1 MDVTATGT
9 DVSSPGLREYLS
21 GARLLVGTIG
31 ASALMLL
38 ACSWFALGTGVFGS
52 SRDVGRPDPVRI
64 GASTPAQAATAA
76 KSDLAPISTRR
87 VDVGAPRPHRP
98 GVTSPRNVRNGNGN
112 TAQSEAAT
120 GRAPVPGE
128 AKPAAAAAAAP
139 AAPSSPAT
147 PAPPQQ
153 TVVVPEVT
161 LPAPLDE
168 VQVPSPPPVPV
179 TPPAVPPAVPPV
191 QVTVGPVSVGIP

>member
-21 GARLLVGTIG
+21 GARLLVGTIA

-64 GASTPAQAATAA
+64 GGSTPAKAATAP
-76 KSDLAPISTRR
+76 KSDIAPISTRR
-87 VDVGAPRPHRP
+87 VDAGARRPNRA
-98 GVTSPRNVRNGNGN
+98 GATSPRSVRKGNET

-120 GRAPVPGE
+120 GPAPVPGE
-128 AKPAAAAAAAP
+128 AKPAAAAP
-139 AAPSSPAT
+139 STPSSPAT
-147 PAPPQQ
+147 SAPPPQ
-153 TVVVPEVT
+153 TVAPGEITV
-161 LPAPLDE
+161 PAPLDQ
-168 VQVPSPPPVPV
+168 VQVPSLPPVPV
-179 TPPAVPPAVPPV
+179 TPPTVPPV

>member
-21 GARLLVGTIG
+21 GARLLVGTIA

-64 GASTPAQAATAA
+64 GGSSPAQAATATR
-76 KSDLAPISTRR
+76 SDPAPISTRR
-87 VDVGAPRPHRP
+87 VDATAPRTHSP
-98 GVTSPRNVRNGNGN
+98 GVTSPRSVRNGNGSA
-112 TAQSEAAT
+112 AQSEATT
-120 GRAPVPGE
+120 GPAPVPGE
-128 AKPAAAAAAAP
+128 SKPPAAVAP
-139 AAPSSPAT
+139 SAPSSPAT
-147 PAPPQQ
+147 STPPQQ
-153 TVVVPEVT
+153 TVVPEVT

-168 VQVPSPPPVPV
+168 VQVPSLPPVPV
-179 TPPAVPPAVPPV
+179 TPPVVPPVVPPV
-191 QVTVGPVSVGIP
+191 QVNVGPVSVGIP

>member
-21 GARLLVGTIG
+21 GARLLVGTVA

-64 GASTPAQAATAA
+64 SGSTPAQAATGT
-76 KSDLAPISTRR
+76 KSDVAPVGTRR
-87 VDVGAPRPHRP
+87 ADATAPRPHRP
-98 GVTSPRNVRNGNGN
+98 GGTSPRSVRNGNGS
-112 TAQSEAAT
+112 TGQSEATT
-120 GRAPVPGE
+120 GPAPVPGQ
-128 AKPAAAAAAAP
+128 AKPAAP
-139 AAPSSPAT
+139 STRSSPAT
-147 PAPPQQ
+147 SAPPAQ
-153 TVVVPEVT
+153 TVVPEVEVT
-161 LPAPLDE
+161 LPAPLDQ
-168 VQVPSPPPVPV
+168 VQVPSLPPVPV
-179 TPPAVPPAVPPV
+179 TPPAVRPV

>member
-21 GARLLVGTIG
+21 GARLLVGTIA

-64 GASTPAQAATAA
+64 GGSTPAQAGTAT
-76 KSDLAPISTRR
+76 KSGVAPISTRR
-87 VDVGAPRPHRP
+87 VDVGTPRPHRP
-98 GVTSPRNVRNGNGN
+98 GVTSPRSVRNGNGG

-120 GRAPVPGE
+120 GPAPVPGE
-128 AKPAAAAAAAP
+128 AKPAAAG
-139 AAPSSPAT
+139 PSTPGSPAT
-147 PAPPQQ
+147 SAPPQQ
-153 TVVVPEVT
+153 TVVPGVEVT
-161 LPAPLDE
+161 LPAPLDQ
-168 VQVPSPPPVPV
+168 VQVPPLPPVPV
-179 TPPAVPPAVPPV
+179 TPPAVPPV

>member
-9 DVSSPGLREYLS
+9 DVSSPGLRKYLS
-21 GARLLVGTIG
+21 GARLLVGTIA

-64 GASTPAQAATAA
+64 GGSTPAQAATAT
-76 KSDLAPISTRR
+76 KSDVAPISTRR
-87 VDVGAPRPHRP
+87 VDAGSRRPNRP
-98 GVTSPRNVRNGNGN
+98 GATSPRSVRNGNGS

-120 GRAPVPGE
+120 GPAQVPGE
-128 AKPAAAAAAAP
+128 AKPAAAAP
-139 AAPSSPAT
+139 STPSSPAT
-147 PAPPQQ
+147 STPAPQ
-153 TVVVPEVT
+153 TFVPEVA

-168 VQVPSPPPVPV
+168 VQPRSLPPVPV
-179 TPPAVPPAVPPV
+179 TPPAVPPV

>member
-9 DVSSPGLREYLS
+9 DVSRPGLREYLS
-21 GARLLVGTIG
+21 GARLLVGTIA

-64 GASTPAQAATAA
+64 GGSTPAQAATGT
-76 KSDLAPISTRR
+76 KSDVAPVGTRR
-87 VDVGAPRPHRP
+87 AEATAPRPHRP
-98 GVTSPRNVRNGNGN
+98 GATSPRSVRNGNGS

-120 GRAPVPGE
+120 GPAPVPSE
-128 AKPAAAAAAAP
+128 AKPAAAVP
-139 AAPSSPAT
+139 STPSSPT
-147 PAPPQQ
+147 TSIPPPQ
-153 TVVVPEVT
+153 TVVPEVT
-161 LPAPLDE
+161 LPAPLDQ
-168 VQVPSPPPVPV
+168 VQVPSLPPVPV
-179 TPPAVPPAVPPV
+179 TPPAVPPV